1 MRSLTEAIR
10 AKDFDKAI
18 QTIAR
23 YLKSK
28 TGGKVYAYPEPEVFR
43 PAGGPKLVGIR
54 LFISNGGYKSMRF
67 NWKNVGSLG
76 SFGLV
81 SIDYW
86 DGSKTPQPI
95 PTKHVEFD
103 VAQQLVKV
111 LPIAVDIINGSLA
124 DEGYFINESV
134 GLQYIPMITDFS
146 AVRELNEASYS
157 SGDIAKTVANVIH
170 ALSQGISPGDQHKA
184 GGAKKYGAGWNKVID
199 AIKQIYPGVFQ
210 KQGVKILIDTA
221 AASKIDVNRILAGFG
236 ADSEVVAYSTSAGT
250 KEEIEVE
257 GTSEA
262 DLDRL
267 TYEEQLDSLK
277 TAMKLLMSNAT
288 QQIYLAGRGGT
299 GKTQNVEDELHA
311 AGKTDGNGY
320 YKVTGSASTA
330 GIYRVMFQ
338 NRKNIL
344 LFDDSD
350 GALADQDSRN
360 LFKAAS
366 DTKKVRKI
374 SWQKGGKNYVDADAY
389 NWDEEG
395 EQDELPRSFEF
406 TGKIIFISN
415 LSLNKLDPDGAL
427 RTRGYVLNIDPTN
440 AEIYEFMEKIAPKIN
455 LDVDYDLSNEER
467 IEVVEILRARR
478 LPEKTANLRT
488 LVRALNTRAG
498 VEMMGGSSD
507 EWKKFALRFA

>member
-43 PAGGPKLVGIR
+43 PASGPKLVGIR

-111 LPIAVDIINGSLA
+111 LPIAVDIINGSLT
-124 DEGYFINESV
+124 DKGYFINESV

-170 ALSQGISPGDQHKA
+170 ALSQGVSPGDQHKA

-221 AASKIDVNRILAGFG
+221 AASKIDANRILAGFG
-236 ADSEVVAYSTSAGT
+236 ADSEVVAYSATAGS

-257 GTSEA
+257 GASEA
-262 DLDRL
+262 DVERVS
-267 TYEEQLDSLK
+267 YEEQIQNLK
-277 TAMKLLMSNAT
+277 TGIKLLVAGAT
-288 QQIYLAGRGGT
+288 QAIIVQGAGGCLSGDTEINIQRG
-299 GKTQNVEDELHA
+299 
-311 AGKTDGNGY
+311 
-320 YKVTGSASTA
+320 
-330 GIYRVMFQ
+330 
-338 NRKNIL
+338 
-344 LFDDSD
+344 
-350 GALADQDSRN
+350 
-360 LFKAAS
+360 
-366 DTKKVRKI
+366 
-374 SWQKGGKNYVDADAY
+374 
-389 NWDEEG
+389 
-395 EQDELPRSFEF
+395 
-406 TGKIIFISN
+406 
-415 LSLNKLDPDGAL
+415 
-427 RTRGYVLNIDPTN
+427 
-440 AEIYEFMEKIAPKIN
+440 
-455 LDVDYDLSNEER
+455 
-467 IEVVEILRARR
+467 
-478 LPEKTANLRT
+478 
-488 LVRALNTRAG
+488 
-498 VEMMGGSSD
+498 
-507 EWKKFALRFA
+507 

>member
-43 PAGGPKLVGIR
+43 SAGGPKLVGIR
-54 LFISNGGYKSMRF
+54 LFISNGGFKSMRF

-103 VAQQLVKV
+103 VAQSLVKV
-111 LPIAVDIINGSLA
+111 LPIAVDIINGSLT
-124 DEGYFINESV
+124 DKGYFINESV

-221 AASKIDVNRILAGFG
+221 AASKIDANRILAGFG
-236 ADSEVVAYSTSAGT
+236 ADSEVVAYSTTAGT

-257 GTSEA
+257 GASEA
-262 DLDRL
+262 DVERVS
-267 TYEEQLDSLK
+267 YEEQIQNLK
-277 TAMKLLMSNAT
+277 TGIKLLVAGAT
-288 QQIYLAGRGGT
+288 QAIIVQGAGGV
-299 GKTQNVEDELHA
+299 GKTQTVEDTLA
-311 AGKTDGNGY
+311 AMGKTDGDGFF
-320 YKVTGSASTA
+320 KISGSISPS
-330 GIYRVMFQ
+330 GLYRVLFEHR
-338 NRKNIL
+338 NELIL
-344 LFDDSD
+344 SDDCDDLFK
-350 GALADQDSRN
+350 DQEGRN
-360 LFKAAS
+360 LLKAAC

-374 SWQKGGKNYVDADAY
+374 SWMKSGSKYIDPDDYDYDNPG
-389 NWDEEG
+389 
-395 EQDELPRSFEF
+395 DELPKYFDF
-406 TGKIIFISN
+406 KGKLIAISN
-415 LSLNKLDPDGAL
+415 LKLDKLDPDGAF
-427 RTRGYVLNIDPTN
+427 RTRCYIIDINPTN
-440 AEIYEFMEKIAPKIN
+440 EELYEWMKKIAPNVK
-455 LDVDYDLSNEER
+455 LDVQYELSLDQKLKC
-467 IEVVEILRARR
+467 IDIL
-478 LPEKTANLRT
+478 KTRNLGGKLTSLRSF
-488 LVRALNTRAG
+488 VRAVNTMAG
-498 VEMMGGSSD
+498 VLQQGGS
-507 EWKKFALRFA
+507 EQEYTKFIKQYA

>member
-1 MRSLTEAIR
+1 MELFYMRSLTEAIR

-124 DEGYFINESV
+124 DKGYFVNESV

-157 SGDIAKTVANVIH
+157 SGDIAKTIANVIH

-250 KEEIEVE
+250 KEEVEVE
-257 GTSEA
+257 GASEE
-262 DLDRL
+262 DVERVS
-267 TYEEQLDSLK
+267 YEEQIQNLK
-277 TAMKLLMSNAT
+277 TGIKLLVAGAT
-288 QQIYLAGRGGT
+288 QAIIVQGAGGCLAGNT
-299 GKTQNVEDELHA
+299 E
-311 AGKTDGNGY
+311 
-320 YKVTGSASTA
+320 
-330 GIYRVMFQ
+330 
-338 NRKNIL
+338 
-344 LFDDSD
+344 
-350 GALADQDSRN
+350 
-360 LFKAAS
+360 
-366 DTKKVRKI
+366 
-374 SWQKGGKNYVDADAY
+374 
-389 NWDEEG
+389 
-395 EQDELPRSFEF
+395 
-406 TGKIIFISN
+406 
-415 LSLNKLDPDGAL
+415 
-427 RTRGYVLNIDPTN
+427 LNIQ
-440 AEIYEFMEKIAPKIN
+440 
-455 LDVDYDLSNEER
+455 L
-467 IEVVEILRARR
+467 
-478 LPEKTANLRT
+478 
-488 LVRALNTRAG
+488 G
-498 VEMMGGSSD
+498 
-507 EWKKFALRFA
+507 